1 MLSDFGSSY
10 NPGKT
15 RRTNAHT
22 LPHLVPPEIFFLD
35 KQNDKYKLSFPS
47 EIWTLGCTIFE
58 LIGSGGPFSILGG
71 GILQDQVSVLGKFP
85 DPWWS
90 QWGSRAEFFNED
102 ATIDVMTGAP
112 FQDSLEDRYD
122 WFVKAARR
130 RSDMEE
136 QGEDEKKAFLHMIR
150 MMLQYLPGDRAN
162 IEDIVESEWMQKWA
176 IPGRKN
182 STAPRAFAMGDKM
195 ASKKKKTGSS
205 AKDSANV
212 ISDPR
217 FANIQS
223 DPRYRLPSKKHTH
236 VKLDK
241 RFSHMLRDSEFSKN
255 APVDRYGR
263 KLARDDTRKQLEKF
277 YRFED
282 DDEEKDSEG
291 EKDKDVEEGDLS
303 VDDDEEVQ
311 KELRRVERAGYD
323 PARDGGFDSSS
334 SEESSSDEEDEEEE
348 DADNLGVEL
357 PGPGQQDADIPTGD
371 YTERIAVV
379 NLDWDNI
386 KAQDLMAVFTSF
398 LPAGGAI
405 RKVSIYP
412 SEFGR
417 ERMEMEEMDG
427 PPKEI
432 FSQNPKGEDDDSL
445 SEEEDEEEE
454 EEKIKKS
461 LLVEGNG
468 DDFDAGKLRQY
479 QLERL
484 RYYYAILTCSSK
496 EAAKHI
502 YDAVDGAEYMSSANF
517 FDLRFVPDS
526 TDFTDDVPRDEC
538 TKLPDGYQPND
549 FVTDALQHSKVKLTW
564 DADDR
569 SRKDAQDRAFK
580 GSRKEIDENDLKAY
594 LGSDSSDDEEEEI
607 EVVEMAGTE
616 AKPKVS
622 KKEAERARVRAL
634 LGLSDKT
641 PLAGKKE
648 AKPVGEMEV
657 TFSAGLSAA
666 PVRESVFEN
675 EPEKEETTREKYVR
689 KERERKQRRKAKLKA
704 SRSGEEVP
712 AEDENDNPEQ
722 QAEEAEEDL
731 GFDDPFF
738 TAPDLDAAN
747 AAKQRKEEKRKLH
760 EQRKAE
766 EEASASKR
774 AELELLMMDDD
785 KAAPITHFD
794 MNEIERAEKRARKAG
809 KHRKGKKDVTENA
822 PADQFEM
829 NVKDP
834 RFQSLF
840 ESHEYAIDPTNPRF
854 KQTKAMNTLLEE
866 GRKRR
871 RHAED
876 SEPSG
881 VNPSHKQKKN
891 KKNKSSS
898 VVADDGED
906 ISKLVEKVKS
916 KTKKK

>member
-1 MLSDFGSSY
+1 M
-10 NPGKT
+10 
-15 RRTNAHT
+15 
-22 LPHLVPPEIFFLD
+22 
-35 KQNDKYKLSFPS
+35 
-47 EIWTLGCTIFE
+47 
-58 LIGSGGPFSILGG
+58 
-71 GILQDQVSVLGKFP
+71 
-85 DPWWS
+85 
-90 QWGSRAEFFNED
+90 
-102 ATIDVMTGAP
+102 AP
-112 FQDSLEDRYD
+112 
-122 WFVKAARR
+122 
-130 RSDMEE
+130 
-136 QGEDEKKAFLHMIR
+136 
-150 MMLQYLPGDRAN
+150 
-162 IEDIVESEWMQKWA
+162 
-176 IPGRKN
+176 
-182 STAPRAFAMGDKM
+182 
-195 ASKKKKTGSS
+195 KKKKTGSS
-205 AKDSANV
+205 AKNSADV

-241 RFSHMLRDSEFSKN
+241 RFSHMLRDSDFSKN

-282 DDEEKDSEG
+282 DDEDKDSEG
-291 EKDKDVEEGDLS
+291 EKDGDVEEGHIS

-311 KELRRVERAGYD
+311 KELRRVERVGYD
-323 PARDGGFDSSS
+323 PARDGGFESSS
-334 SEESSSDEEDEEEE
+334 SEESSSDEEEEEEEE
-348 DADNLGVEL
+348 DVDNMGAEI
-357 PGPGQQDADIPTGD
+357 PGPGQQDTDIPTGD

-432 FSQNPKGEDDDSL
+432 FSQNAKGEDTESL

-454 EEKIKKS
+454 EEKIKQS

-484 RYYYAILTCSSK
+484 RYFYAILTCSTK

-526 TDFTDDVPRDEC
+526 TDFTDDIPRDEC
-538 TKLPDGYQPND
+538 TRLPDGYQPND

-594 LGSDSSDDEEEEI
+594 LGSDSSEDEEEGV
-607 EVVEMAGTE
+607 EVVDMPGTE
-616 AKPKVS
+616 AEPKVS

-634 LGLSDKT
+634 LGLSDK
-641 PLAGKKE
+641 PVAGKKE

-704 SRSGEEVP
+704 SRSGEE
-712 AEDENDNPEQ
+712 ALEGENDKPEQ
-722 QAEEAEEDL
+722 EAGEAAEEDL

-794 MNEIERAEKRARKAG
+794 MNEIEKAEKRARKAG
-809 KHRKGKKDVTENA
+809 KYKKAKKGTTEND
-822 PADQFEM
+822 PVDQFEM

-871 RHAED
+871 RHVDDA
-876 SEPSG
+876 EPSG
-881 VNPSHKQKKN
+881 ETPSHKQKKN
-891 KKNKSSS
+891 KKSKSGSAG
-898 VVADDGED
+898 VGDGDD
-906 ISKLVEKVKS
+906 ISKLVEKVKG
-916 KTKKK
+916 KAKRK